1 MTKLDDAIDA
11 AIRADDLQE
20 VQALLE
26 RARVED
32 PLAYVN
38 AYGRM
43 VREYG
48 DDAAREK
55 LRDLIRHLMPSTA
68 MH

>member
-20 VQALLE
+20 VQALLD
-26 RARVED
+26 RAWVED

-38 AYGRM
+38 ACGRM

-48 DDAAREK
+48 DDATREK